1 MHPSQQK
8 RDQPGILGQACP
20 SGSWWPQGWGSKPC
34 GSEIVVPS
42 RPASEAR
49 SPLHCR
55 PSERINRLELTVEP
69 AELTVE
75 PAESSQD
82 QPCGPQPAS
91 ERSSTPSA
99 NEGKFTV
106 VVPKRVLYTD
116 DCTSASVLDICD
128 FWLWAVASICCMME
142 ITVHPIDQHLLSLP
156 TISHPCCPAFCVSA
170 AGAMIQTGWGLGVL
184 LLLSVNVAPDD

>member
-1 MHPSQQK
+1 MGGDARCNTQSDPKALCEGGGRYIIGAIATLNLLVSVRRQSAAKPAK

-34 GSEIVVPS
+34 GSEIVVAS

-116 DCTSASVLDICD
+116 DCTC
-128 FWLWAVASICCMME
+128 
-142 ITVHPIDQHLLSLP
+142 
-156 TISHPCCPAFCVSA
+156 FC
-170 AGAMIQTGWGLGVL
+170 L
-184 LLLSVNVAPDD
+184 

>member
-1 MHPSQQK
+1 M
-8 RDQPGILGQACP
+8 
-20 SGSWWPQGWGSKPC
+20 
-34 GSEIVVPS
+34 VPS

-116 DCTSASVLDICD
+116 DCTSACSIFVTL
-128 FWLWAVASICCMME
+128 WLGRGVDLLYDASQSNRPTPPFSPHHQPPMLSGLLCVCCRG
-142 ITVHPIDQHLLSLP
+142 HDSNRLGAGGP
-156 TISHPCCPAFCVSA
+156 PA
-170 AGAMIQTGWGLGVL
+170 
-184 LLLSVNVAPDD
+184 LSVCECGAR